1 MLMTVAP
8 TTAKGSPAR
17 VFQPATPFVFAS
29 ADETL
34 VARGSARALR
44 VQPGTL
50 ATEVGQFLADRAEYG
65 DAPVLVGAL
74 PFDWRRDPHLFE
86 PKSIVLTRGR
96 AAARRE
102 PPAALSHGSAS
113 YGISAAPTRR
123 EYERAVALAL
133 ERMTPNGSGADPL
146 GQALADHH
154 ASHHAGHHA
163 GYAALRK
170 VVLARTLTLESSA
183 AFDPAA
189 IVARLRE
196 DRGVT
201 AFSVPLP
208 LPDAASV
215 LVGATP
221 ELLIRREG
229 MTVTSMPLAG
239 SARRGADERSDAA
252 AAEALVNSA
261 KDLREHAVVVEWIAD
276 RLSPYCKSLRVSQK
290 PSLAATRSLWHLAT
304 RIQGRLH
311 DESVSSVELA
321 AALHPTPAVCGEP
334 VDLAQATIQEL
345 EPFDRGFFA
354 GAVGWCAANGDGAW
368 MVAIRCAELSGHTA
382 RLFAGAGIVPGSIPR
397 SEADETFAKFG
408 ALLDAL
414 SFDDRNALLREE
426 DR

>member
-8 TTAKGSPAR
+8 TIAKGSAAR

-29 ADETL
+29 ADEAL
-34 VARGSARALR
+34 VARGSAHALR
-44 VQPGTL
+44 VQPWTL
-50 ATEVGQFLADRAEYG
+50 ATEVGRFLAERAEYG

-74 PFDWRRDPHLFE
+74 PFDWRQDPHLFE

-96 AAARRE
+96 GASRRE
-102 PPAALSHGSAS
+102 SPATAPRGSAS
-113 YGISAAPTRR
+113 YRVAALPTRR
-123 EYERAVALAL
+123 EYERAVAHAL
-133 ERMTPNGSGADPL
+133 ERMGG
-146 GQALADHH
+146 
-154 ASHHAGHHA
+154 

-170 VVLARTLTLESSA
+170 VVHARTLTLESSA
-183 AFDPAA
+183 PFDPAA

-208 LPDAASV
+208 DVTSV

-239 SARRGADERSDAA
+239 SARRGADERSDGEAA
-252 AAEALVNSA
+252 NALVNSA

-304 RIQGRLH
+304 RIQGRLR

-321 AALHPTPAVCGEP
+321 AALHPTPAVCGDP

-382 RLFAGAGIVPGSIPR
+382 RLFAGAGIVPGSVPR
-397 SEADETFAKFG
+397 NEADETFAKFG

-414 SFDDRNALLREE
+414 SFDDENALLREE
-426 DR
+426 QR

>member
-8 TTAKGSPAR
+8 STAKGSPAR

-29 ADETL
+29 ADESL
-34 VARGSARALR
+34 VARGSAQALH
-44 VQPGTL
+44 VQPGTP
-50 ATEVGQFLADRAEYG
+50 ATEVGRFLAERAEYG

-74 PFDWRRDPHLFE
+74 PFDWRQDPHLFE

-96 AAARRE
+96 GAPRRE
-102 PPAALSHGSAS
+102 SHAVAPHGTASYRVAAL
-113 YGISAAPTRR
+113 PTRR
-123 EYERAVALAL
+123 EYERAVAQAL
-133 ERMTPNGSGADPL
+133 ERMALNGSGVDQL
-146 GQALADHH
+146 GQALADYR
-154 ASHHAGHHA
+154 ASHYASHPA

-183 AFDPAA
+183 PFDPAA

-201 AFSVPLP
+201 AFSLP
-208 LPDAASV
+208 LPDATSV

-239 SARRGADERSDAA
+239 SARRGADERSDGQAA
-252 AAEALVNSA
+252 DALVNSA

-304 RIQGRLH
+304 RIQGRLR

-321 AALHPTPAVCGEP
+321 AALHPTPAVCGDP

-368 MVAIRCAELSGHTA
+368 MVAIRCAELSGHSA

-397 SEADETFAKFG
+397 NEADETFAKFG

-414 SFDDRNALLREE
+414 SFDDDDALLREE